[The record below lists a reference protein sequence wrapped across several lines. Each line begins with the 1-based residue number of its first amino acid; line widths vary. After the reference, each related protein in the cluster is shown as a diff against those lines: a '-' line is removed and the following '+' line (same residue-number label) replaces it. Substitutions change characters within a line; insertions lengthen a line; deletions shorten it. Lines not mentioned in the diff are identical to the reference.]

1 MTSMPTVL
9 VMNRPIPFRWL
20 LVLAVLV
27 QAVFAHRMFA
37 QNKSWPP
44 QIEGESHVYKHASET
59 DLRLW
64 VLHARQVEPS
74 DHPVPAIVFFFGGGW
89 NSGSPTQFLPQ
100 AKHLQSRGMT
110 AILVDYRVA
119 SRHGVKPGKCVED
132 AKSAVRWV
140 RTRAKQLRIDPDRI
154 CAAGGSAGGHL
165 AACTALL
172 PDYDATDENEAV
184 SSAPN
189 ALALFN
195 PVLVLAPI
203 EGLEIEG
210 KQDFRFG
217 ALRDRLGVDPEPLSP
232 IHHIRADLPPA
243 IIFHGEADTTV
254 PISTARGFAKRMLA
268 AGNRCELKT
277 YPDAPHGFFNFR
289 ESATSKKGKSNTANG
304 KARSQTRNREWY
316 EDTLK
321 QLDQFLVSLNWI
333 KPASPETK
341 AQSSE
346 Q

>member
-1 MTSMPTVL
+1 MIATTTVL
-9 VMNRPIPFRWL
+9 VFGRPFRFCWL
-20 LVLAVLV
+20 LVTAFLV
-27 QAVFAHRMFA
+27 QAFFAHQIYA

-44 QIEGESHVYKHASET
+44 QIEGESHVYKHASKT

-64 VLHARQVEPS
+64 VLHASKTHPS
-74 DHPVPAIVFFFGGGW
+74 DQPGPAIVFFFGGGW
-89 NSGSPTQFLPQ
+89 RSGSPTQFLPQ

-119 SRHGVKPGKCVED
+119 SRQGVKPGECVED

-140 RTRAKQLRIDPDRI
+140 RTHAKQLQIDPDRI

-172 PDYDATDENEAV
+172 PGFDATDEEDAV

-195 PVLVLAPI
+195 PVLVLAPV
-203 EGLEIEG
+203 EGLKIERE
-210 KQDFRFG
+210 QDLRFD
-217 ALRDRLGVDPEPLSP
+217 ALKKNLGVDPESLSP
-232 IHHIRADLPPA
+232 IHHVRADLPPT

-254 PISTARGFAKRMLA
+254 PISTVRVFAERMSA
-268 AGNRCELKT
+268 VRNRCELT
-277 YPDAPHGFFNFR
+277 TFPDAPHGFFNFR
-289 ESATSKKGKSNTANG
+289 EAATSEVATSMRGNR
-304 KARSQTRNREWY
+304 KARGQSRNREWY
-316 EDTLK
+316 EATLG
-321 QLDQFLVSLNWI
+321 QLDQFLVSLQWL
-333 KPASPETK
+333 KPI
-341 AQSSE
+341 SSTTNAESAE